1 MQEYF
6 TPSQAASIL
15 ELSAVNL
22 KKYAMLLESNGHN
35 IGRNERGH
43 RVYNGHD
50 IDVIKAMMVLN
61 HTKNLNLDE
70 AASTVTSSDTDI
82 SLILNHG
89 KSNDTSND
97 INNNVTTVTSNVIP
111 LQNNEVTLQILQE
124 YRMFFDQLQQEN
136 KELKEQIK
144 QLESKMDERDQH
156 VTQLLN
162 ITVKNAIDEQ
172 AATQAETLNK
182 LNEQLEELKQK
193 QSEKKKGFFAR
204 LISFW

>member
-22 KKYAMLLESNGHN
+22 KKYAMLLESNGYN

-50 IDVIKAMMVLN
+50 LDVIKAMMVLN

-82 SLILNHG
+82 SLILDNSNS
-89 KSNDTSND
+89 KSNDT
-97 INNNVTTVTSNVIP
+97 NNTVTTVTSNVIP
-111 LQNNEVTLQILQE
+111 IQNEEVTLQILQE
-124 YRMFFDQLQQEN
+124 YHSFFEQLQAEN
-136 KELKEQIK
+136 EEFKEQIK
-144 QLESKMDERDQH
+144 KLESKIDERDQH
-156 VTQLLN
+156 ITQLFN
-162 ITVKNAIDEQ
+162 TTIHAVDES
-172 AATQAETLNK
+172 AATQTATLNK

-204 LISFW
+204 LFSFSK

>member
-22 KKYAMLLESNGHN
+22 KKYAMLLESNGYN

-50 IDVIKAMMVLN
+50 LDVIKAMMVLN

-82 SLILNHG
+82 SLILDNS
-89 KSNDTSND
+89 KSNDT
-97 INNNVTTVTSNVIP
+97 NNTVTTVTSNVIP
-111 LQNNEVTLQILQE
+111 IQNEEVTLQILQE
-124 YRMFFDQLQQEN
+124 YRSFFEQLQAEN
-136 KELKEQIK
+136 EEFKEQIK
-144 QLESKMDERDQH
+144 KLESKIDERDQH
-156 VTQLLN
+156 ITQLFN
-162 ITVKNAIDEQ
+162 TTIHAVDES
-172 AATQAETLNK
+172 AATQTATLNK

-204 LISFW
+204 LFSFSK